1 MEVDPQT
8 LIFFAAFILVA
19 IAAGTLAA
27 RAFMAASRPPV
38 GGGGKD

>member
-1 MEVDPQT
+1 MQVDPQT

-27 RAFMAASRPPV
+27 RVFMAASRPPA
-38 GGGGKD
+38 GGEQDA